1 MVDRVWV
8 IEVVFYRFTCAVL
21 TLLII
26 IKHRIMEKRLLYSV
40 AAMTLM
46 LGSAAPT
53 FAQKVET
60 QNRFLVKAITL
71 GSQMGDMPENLD
83 SKRQYYYY
91 NTDGKLVGSST
102 YGRNYT
108 DGGYSDTFSLTDIEK
123 SVFDVNGNMTNKDLY
138 QYGDY
143 DDGDF
148 AFRKTQNCESYTYDA
163 QGRLATDTTSMRI
176 NEYTYNDDGTLLKV
190 TSYNKRT
197 KKLAQEITYTYENGL
212 ATHYSS
218 TGQYYEFEADLK
230 YDADGNKTEE
240 YQYAKSGEEVK
251 PRQRETWTYT
261 DGVLTLYMKYRYD
274 SKGAEVADSKK
285 EYVPVENNMN
295 VLDVTDYTYNSV
307 KETWNKWGLTV
318 RQTYRDFGGMK
329 EATQTML
336 LSATSDKKL
345 KNTINLQFTA
355 PKAGLVHGCKFV
367 VYRDCVALDTLDLAD
382 VMDPATKQCSYQDKE
397 LKSDTYTYFVQ
408 PLFALTNGEISDAT
422 ADSEWVGYYTST
434 PMDVNVALA
443 TELPAVTDLKL
454 VGGEVKR
461 YGSIV
466 SPLVEYYA
474 DLEWKNPAN
483 LEELGFVRNDVAFV
497 GMGLSDTKLEGAAE
511 SARVQIMDDEMQVYV
526 ITTYKYGKAY
536 SDAITVTV
544 KDIEKYNGVESV
556 TADGVV
562 KATFAGN
569 TVQLSD
575 AANVSVFSA
584 AGAKVYAK
592 QNTCSVALGQLPAA
606 TYIICVEKDG
616 KSSFYKYGV
625 K

>member
-1 MVDRVWV
+1 
-8 IEVVFYRFTCAVL
+8 
-21 TLLII
+21 
-26 IKHRIMEKRLLYSV
+26 
-40 AAMTLM
+40 
-46 LGSAAPT
+46 
-53 FAQKVET
+53 
-60 QNRFLVKAITL
+60 
-71 GSQMGDMPENLD
+71 
-83 SKRQYYYY
+83 
-91 NTDGKLVGSST
+91 
-102 YGRNYT
+102 
-108 DGGYSDTFSLTDIEK
+108 
-123 SVFDVNGNMTNKDLY
+123 
-138 QYGDY
+138 
-143 DDGDF
+143 
-148 AFRKTQNCESYTYDA
+148 
-163 QGRLATDTTSMRI
+163 MRI
-176 NEYTYNDDGTLLKV
+176 NEYKYNDDGTLQKV

-197 KKLAQEITYTYENGL
+197 KKFVQEITYTYENGQ

-230 YDADGNKTEE
+230 YDADGNKIEE
-240 YQYAKSGEEVK
+240 YQYAKSGENVK

-261 DGVLTLYMKYRYD
+261 DGALTLYMKYRYD
-274 SKGAEVADSKK
+274 SKGVEVADSKK

-295 VLDVTDYTYNSV
+295 VMDVSDYTYNSV
-307 KETWNKWGLTV
+307 KDTWNKSGLTV
-318 RQTYRDFGGMK
+318 RQTYRDFSGMK

-336 LSATSDKKL
+336 LSATPDKKL

-461 YGSIV
+461 IGSIM
-466 SPLVEYYA
+466 SQLIEYYA

-575 AANVSVFSA
+575 AANVSVYSA

-606 TYIICVEKDG
+606 TYIVCVEKNG

>member
-1 MVDRVWV
+1 
-8 IEVVFYRFTCAVL
+8 
-21 TLLII
+21 
-26 IKHRIMEKRLLYSV
+26 MEKRLLYSV
-40 AAMTLM
+40 AAMALM

-60 QNRFLVKAITL
+60 QNRFLVKAVTL
-71 GSQMGDMPENLD
+71 GSQMGDMPEDLD
-83 SKRQYYYY
+83 SKRVYYYY

-123 SVFDVNGNMTNKDLY
+123 IVFDVNGNMTNKDFY

-143 DDGDF
+143 DDGDN
-148 AFRKTQNCESYTYDA
+148 AFHKTQNCESYTYDV

-197 KKLAQEITYTYENGL
+197 KKLVQEITYTYENGQ

-230 YDADGNKTEE
+230 YDADGNKIEE
-240 YQYAKSGEEVK
+240 YQYAKSGENVK
-251 PRQRETWTYT
+251 PRQRETWTFT

-274 SKGAEVADSKK
+274 SKGAEVADSK
-285 EYVPVENNMN
+285 EVFVPVENNMN
-295 VLDVTDYTYNSV
+295 VMDVTDYTYNSF
-307 KETWNKWGLTV
+307 KDTWNKMGLTV
-318 RQTYRDFGGMK
+318 RQTYRDFSGMK

-336 LSATSDKKL
+336 LSATPDKKL

-575 AANVSVFSA
+575 AANVSVYSA

-606 TYIICVEKDG
+606 TYIVCVEKDG

>member
-1 MVDRVWV
+1 
-8 IEVVFYRFTCAVL
+8 
-21 TLLII
+21 
-26 IKHRIMEKRLLYSV
+26 MEKRLLYSV

-60 QNRFLVKAITL
+60 QNRFLVKAVTL
-71 GSQMGDMPENLD
+71 GSQMGDMPEDLD
-83 SKRQYYYY
+83 SKRVYYYY

-123 SVFDVNGNMTNKDLY
+123 IIFDVNGNMTNKDFY

-143 DDGDF
+143 DDGDYS
-148 AFRKTQNCESYTYDA
+148 FRKTQNCESYTYDV

-176 NEYTYNDDGTLLKV
+176 NEYTYNADGTLQKV

-197 KKLAQEITYTYENGL
+197 KKLVQEITYTYENGQ

-230 YDADGNKTEE
+230 YDADGNKIEE
-240 YQYAKSGEEVK
+240 YQYAKSGENVK

-274 SKGAEVADSKK
+274 SKGAEVADSK
-285 EYVPVENNMN
+285 EEFVPVKNNMN
-295 VLDVTDYTYNSV
+295 VMDVTDYTYNSV
-307 KETWNKWGLTV
+307 KDTWNKMGLTV
-318 RQTYRDFGGMK
+318 RQTYRDFSGMK

-336 LSATSDKKL
+336 LSATPDKKL

-575 AANVSVFSA
+575 AANVSVYSA

-606 TYIICVEKDG
+606 TYIVCVEKDG

>member
-40 AAMTLM
+40 AAMALM

-91 NTDGKLVGSST
+91 NTDGKLVGSSV

-123 SVFDVNGNMTNKDLY
+123 SVFDVNGNMTNKDFY

-143 DDGDF
+143 DDGDY

-176 NEYTYNDDGTLLKV
+176 NEYTYNDDGTLQKV

-230 YDADGNKTEE
+230 YDADGNKIEE

-274 SKGAEVADSKK
+274 SKGAEVADSK
-285 EYVPVENNMN
+285 EEFVPVENNMN
-295 VLDVTDYTYNSV
+295 VMDVTDYTYNSV
-307 KETWNKWGLTV
+307 KDTWNKMGLTV
-318 RQTYRDFGGMK
+318 RQTYRDFSGMK

-336 LSATSDKKL
+336 LSATPDKKL

-408 PLFALTNGEISDAT
+408 PLFALTNGEISNAT

-461 YGSIV
+461 IGSVMSQLI
-466 SPLVEYYA
+466 EYYA

-483 LEELGFVRNDVAFV
+483 LDELGFVRNDVAFV

-575 AANVSVFSA
+575 AANVSVYSA

-606 TYIICVEKDG
+606 TYIVCVEKDG

>member
-1 MVDRVWV
+1 
-8 IEVVFYRFTCAVL
+8 
-21 TLLII
+21 
-26 IKHRIMEKRLLYSV
+26 MEKRLLYSV
-40 AAMTLM
+40 AAMALM

-60 QNRFLVKAITL
+60 QNRFLVKAVTF
-71 GSQMGDMPENLD
+71 GSQMGDMPEDLD
-83 SKRQYYYY
+83 SKREYYYY

-123 SVFDVNGNMTNKDLY
+123 IVFDVNGNMTNKDFY

-143 DDGDF
+143 DDGDY

-176 NEYTYNDDGTLLKV
+176 NEYTYNDDGTLQKV

-197 KKLAQEITYTYENGL
+197 KKFVQEITYTYENGRV
-212 ATHYSS
+212 THYSS

-230 YDADGNKTEE
+230 YDADGNKIEE
-240 YQYAKSGEEVK
+240 YQYAKSGEIVK

-261 DGVLTLYMKYRYD
+261 DGALTLYMKYRYD

-295 VLDVTDYTYNSV
+295 VMDVSDYTYNSV
-307 KETWNKWGLTV
+307 KNTWNKWGLTV
-318 RQTYRDFGGMK
+318 RQTYRDFSGMK

-336 LSATSDKKL
+336 LSATPDKKL

-443 TELPAVTDLKL
+443 KELPAVTDLKL

-461 YGSIV
+461 IGSAM
-466 SPLVEYYA
+466 SQMMEYYA
-474 DLEWKNPAN
+474 DFEWKNPAN

-575 AANVSVFSA
+575 AANVSVYSA

-606 TYIICVEKDG
+606 TYIVCVEKDG

>member
-1 MVDRVWV
+1 M
-8 IEVVFYRFTCAVL
+8 A
-21 TLLII
+21 
-26 IKHRIMEKRLLYSV
+26 
-40 AAMTLM
+40 LM

-60 QNRFLVKAITL
+60 QNRFLVKAVTL
-71 GSQMGDMPENLD
+71 GSQMGDMPEDLD
-83 SKRQYYYY
+83 SKRVYYYY

-123 SVFDVNGNMTNKDLY
+123 IIFDVNGNMTNKDFY
-138 QYGDY
+138 QYGEY

-148 AFRKTQNCESYTYDA
+148 AFRKTQNCESYTYDV

-176 NEYTYNDDGTLLKV
+176 NEYTYNDDGTLQKV

-197 KKLAQEITYTYENGL
+197 KKLVQEITYTYENGL

-230 YDADGNKTEE
+230 YDADGNKIEE
-240 YQYAKSGEEVK
+240 YQYAKSGENVK

-274 SKGAEVADSKK
+274 SKGAEVADSK
-285 EYVPVENNMN
+285 EEFVPVKNNMN
-295 VLDVTDYTYNSV
+295 VMDVTDYTYNSV
-307 KETWNKWGLTV
+307 KDTWNKMGLTV
-318 RQTYRDFGGMK
+318 RQTYRDFSGMK

-336 LSATSDKKL
+336 LSATPDKKL

-382 VMDPATKQCSYQDKE
+382 IMDPATKQCSYKDKE

-461 YGSIV
+461 IGSIM
-466 SPLVEYYA
+466 SQLIEYYA

-575 AANVSVFSA
+575 AANVSVYSA

-606 TYIICVEKDG
+606 TYIVCVEKNG

>member
-1 MVDRVWV
+1 
-8 IEVVFYRFTCAVL
+8 
-21 TLLII
+21 
-26 IKHRIMEKRLLYSV
+26 MEKRLLYSV
-40 AAMTLM
+40 AAMALM

-60 QNRFLVKAITL
+60 QNRFLVKAVTL
-71 GSQMGDMPENLD
+71 GSQMGDMPEDLD
-83 SKRQYYYY
+83 SKRVYYYY

-123 SVFDVNGNMTNKDLY
+123 IIFDVNGNMTNKDFY

-143 DDGDF
+143 DDGDN
-148 AFRKTQNCESYTYDA
+148 AFHKTQNCESYTYDA

-176 NEYTYNDDGTLLKV
+176 NEYKYNDDGTLQKV

-197 KKLAQEITYTYENGL
+197 KKLVQEITYTYENGQ

-230 YDADGNKTEE
+230 YDADGNKIEE
-240 YQYAKSGEEVK
+240 YQYAKSGENVK

-274 SKGAEVADSKK
+274 SKGAEVADSK
-285 EYVPVENNMN
+285 EEFVPVKNNMN
-295 VLDVTDYTYNSV
+295 VMDVTDYTYNSV
-307 KETWNKWGLTV
+307 KDTWNKMGLTV
-318 RQTYRDFGGMK
+318 RQTYRDFSGMK

-336 LSATSDKKL
+336 LSATPDKKL

-461 YGSIV
+461 IGSIM
-466 SPLVEYYA
+466 SQLIEYYA

-544 KDIEKYNGVESV
+544 KDIEKYNGVESI

-575 AANVSVFSA
+575 AANVSVYSA

-606 TYIICVEKDG
+606 TYIVCVEKDG

>member
-1 MVDRVWV
+1 
-8 IEVVFYRFTCAVL
+8 
-21 TLLII
+21 
-26 IKHRIMEKRLLYSV
+26 MEKRLLYSV
-40 AAMTLM
+40 AAMALM

-60 QNRFLVKAITL
+60 QNRFLVKAVTL
-71 GSQMGDMPENLD
+71 GSQMGDMPEDLD
-83 SKRQYYYY
+83 SKREYYYY

-123 SVFDVNGNMTNKDLY
+123 IVFDVNGNMTNKDFY

-143 DDGDF
+143 DDGDYS
-148 AFRKTQNCESYTYDA
+148 FRKTQNCESYTYDV

-176 NEYTYNDDGTLLKV
+176 NEYTYNDDGTLQKV

-197 KKLAQEITYTYENGL
+197 KKFVQEITYTYENGQ

-230 YDADGNKTEE
+230 YDADGNKIEE
-240 YQYAKSGEEVK
+240 YQYAKSGENVK
-251 PRQRETWTYT
+251 PRQRETWTFT

-295 VLDVTDYTYNSV
+295 VMDVSDYTYNSV
-307 KETWNKWGLTV
+307 KDTWNKWGLTV
-318 RQTYRDFGGMK
+318 RQTYRDFSGMK

-336 LSATSDKKL
+336 LSATPDKKL

-367 VYRDCVALDTLDLAD
+367 VYRDCVALDTLNLAD

-544 KDIEKYNGVESV
+544 KDIEKYNGVESI

-575 AANVSVFSA
+575 AANVSVYSA

-606 TYIICVEKDG
+606 TYIVCVEKDG

>member
-40 AAMTLM
+40 AAMALM

-71 GSQMGDMPENLD
+71 GSQMGDMPEDLD

-123 SVFDVNGNMTNKDLY
+123 IIFDVNGNMTNKDFY

-143 DDGDF
+143 DDGDYS
-148 AFRKTQNCESYTYDA
+148 FRKTQNCESYTYDA

-197 KKLAQEITYTYENGL
+197 KKFVQEITYTYENGQ

-230 YDADGNKTEE
+230 YDADGNKIEE
-240 YQYAKSGEEVK
+240 YQYAKSGENVK

-285 EYVPVENNMN
+285 EYVPVKNNMN
-295 VLDVTDYTYNSV
+295 VMDVSDYTYNSV
-307 KETWNKWGLTV
+307 KDTWNKWGLTV
-318 RQTYRDFGGMK
+318 RQTYRDFSGMK

-336 LSATSDKKL
+336 LSATPDKKL

-461 YGSIV
+461 IGSIM
-466 SPLVEYYA
+466 SQLIEYYA

-544 KDIEKYNGVESV
+544 KDIEKYNGVESI

-575 AANVSVFSA
+575 AANVSVYSA

-606 TYIICVEKDG
+606 TYIVCVEKDG
-616 KSSFYKYGV
+616 KSSLYKYGV

>member
-1 MVDRVWV
+1 M
-8 IEVVFYRFTCAVL
+8 A
-21 TLLII
+21 
-26 IKHRIMEKRLLYSV
+26 
-40 AAMTLM
+40 LM

-60 QNRFLVKAITL
+60 QNRFLVKAVTL
-71 GSQMGDMPENLD
+71 GSQMGDMPEDLD
-83 SKRQYYYY
+83 SKRVYYYY

-123 SVFDVNGNMTNKDLY
+123 IVFDVNGNMTNKDFY

-143 DDGDF
+143 DDGDYS
-148 AFRKTQNCESYTYDA
+148 FRKTQNCESYTYDA

-197 KKLAQEITYTYENGL
+197 KKFVQEITYTYENGL

-230 YDADGNKTEE
+230 YDADGNKIEE
-240 YQYAKSGEEVK
+240 YQYAKSGENVK

-295 VLDVTDYTYNSV
+295 VMDVSDYTYNSV
-307 KETWNKWGLTV
+307 KDTWNKWGLTV
-318 RQTYRDFGGMK
+318 RQTYRDFSGMK

-336 LSATSDKKL
+336 LSATPDKKL

-443 TELPAVTDLKL
+443 AELPAVTDLKL

-461 YGSIV
+461 IGSIM
-466 SPLVEYYA
+466 SQLIEYYA

-575 AANVSVFSA
+575 AANVSVYSA

-606 TYIICVEKDG
+606 TYIVCVEKDG

>member
-1 MVDRVWV
+1 M
-8 IEVVFYRFTCAVL
+8 A
-21 TLLII
+21 
-26 IKHRIMEKRLLYSV
+26 
-40 AAMTLM
+40 LM

-60 QNRFLVKAITL
+60 QNRFLVKAVTF
-71 GSQMGDMPENLD
+71 GSQMGDMPEDLD
-83 SKRQYYYY
+83 SKRVYYYY

-123 SVFDVNGNMTNKDLY
+123 IVFDVNGNMTNKDFY

-143 DDGDF
+143 DDGDY

-176 NEYTYNDDGTLLKV
+176 NEYTYNADGTLQKV

-197 KKLAQEITYTYENGL
+197 KKLAQEITYTYENGRV
-212 ATHYSS
+212 THYSS

-230 YDADGNKTEE
+230 YDADGNKIEE
-240 YQYAKSGEEVK
+240 YQYANSDKGVK
-251 PRQRETWTYT
+251 PRQRETWTFT

-295 VLDVTDYTYNSV
+295 VMDVSDYTYNSV
-307 KETWNKWGLTV
+307 KDTWNKWGLTV
-318 RQTYRDFGGMK
+318 RQTYRDFSGMK

-336 LSATSDKKL
+336 LSATPDKKL

-443 TELPAVTDLKL
+443 KELPAVTDLKL

-461 YGSIV
+461 IGSVMSQMI
-466 SPLVEYYA
+466 EYYA
-474 DLEWKNPAN
+474 DFEWKNPAD

-536 SDAITVTV
+536 SDAITVTI
-544 KDIEKYNGVESV
+544 KDIEKYSGVESV

-575 AANVSVFSA
+575 AANVSVYSA

-606 TYIICVEKDG
+606 TYIVCVEKDG

>member
-1 MVDRVWV
+1 M
-8 IEVVFYRFTCAVL
+8 A
-21 TLLII
+21 
-26 IKHRIMEKRLLYSV
+26 
-40 AAMTLM
+40 LM

-60 QNRFLVKAITL
+60 QNRFLVKAVTL
-71 GSQMGDMPENLD
+71 GSQMGDMPEDLD
-83 SKRQYYYY
+83 SKRVYYYY

-123 SVFDVNGNMTNKDLY
+123 IIFDVNGNMTNKDFY

-143 DDGDF
+143 DDGDN
-148 AFRKTQNCESYTYDA
+148 AFHKTQNCESYTYDV

-176 NEYTYNDDGTLLKV
+176 NEYTYNDDGTLQKV

-197 KKLAQEITYTYENGL
+197 KKLVQEITYTYENGQ

-230 YDADGNKTEE
+230 YDADGNKIEE
-240 YQYAKSGEEVK
+240 YQYAKSGENVK

-274 SKGAEVADSKK
+274 SKGAEVADSK
-285 EYVPVENNMN
+285 EEFVPVENNKN
-295 VLDVTDYTYNSV
+295 VMDVTDYTYNSV
-307 KETWNKWGLTV
+307 KDTWNKMGLTV
-318 RQTYRDFGGMK
+318 RQTYRDFSGMK

-336 LSATSDKKL
+336 LSATPDKKL

-575 AANVSVFSA
+575 AANVSVYSA

-606 TYIICVEKDG
+606 TYIVCVEKDG

>member
-1 MVDRVWV
+1 
-8 IEVVFYRFTCAVL
+8 
-21 TLLII
+21 
-26 IKHRIMEKRLLYSV
+26 MEKRLLYSV
-40 AAMTLM
+40 AAMALM

-60 QNRFLVKAITL
+60 QNRFLVKAVTL

-83 SKRQYYYY
+83 SKRVYYYY

-123 SVFDVNGNMTNKDLY
+123 IVFDVNGNMTNKDFY

-143 DDGDF
+143 DDGDY

-176 NEYTYNDDGTLLKV
+176 NEYTYNDDGTLQKV

-197 KKLAQEITYTYENGL
+197 KKLVQEITYTYENGQ

-230 YDADGNKTEE
+230 YDADGNKIEE
-240 YQYAKSGEEVK
+240 YQYAKSGENVK
-251 PRQRETWTYT
+251 PRQRETWTFT

-274 SKGAEVADSKK
+274 SKGVEVADSKK

-295 VLDVTDYTYNSV
+295 VMDVSDYTYNSV
-307 KETWNKWGLTV
+307 KDTWNKWGLTV
-318 RQTYRDFGGMK
+318 RLTYRDFSGMK

-336 LSATSDKKL
+336 LSATPDKKL

-434 PMDVNVALA
+434 PMDVNVALT

-461 YGSIV
+461 IGSIM
-466 SPLVEYYA
+466 SQLIEYYA

-575 AANVSVFSA
+575 AANVSVYSA

-606 TYIICVEKDG
+606 TYIVCVEKDG

>member
-1 MVDRVWV
+1 
-8 IEVVFYRFTCAVL
+8 
-21 TLLII
+21 
-26 IKHRIMEKRLLYSV
+26 MEKRLLYSV
-40 AAMTLM
+40 AAMALM

-60 QNRFLVKAITL
+60 QNRFLVKAVTL
-71 GSQMGDMPENLD
+71 GSQMGDMPEDLD
-83 SKRQYYYY
+83 SKRVYYYY

-123 SVFDVNGNMTNKDLY
+123 IVFDVNGNMTNKDFY

-143 DDGDF
+143 DDGDY

-176 NEYTYNDDGTLLKV
+176 NEYTYNADGTLQKV

-197 KKLAQEITYTYENGL
+197 KKLAQEITYTYENGQ

-230 YDADGNKTEE
+230 YDADGNKIEE
-240 YQYAKSGEEVK
+240 YQYAKSGEIVK

-261 DGVLTLYMKYRYD
+261 DGALTLYMKYRYD

-295 VLDVTDYTYNSV
+295 VMDVSDYTYNSV
-307 KETWNKWGLTV
+307 KNTWNKWGLTV
-318 RQTYRDFGGMK
+318 RQTYRDFSGMK
-329 EATQTML
+329 EETQTML
-336 LSATSDKKL
+336 LSATLDKKL

-408 PLFALTNGEISDAT
+408 PLFALTNGEISNAT

-461 YGSIV
+461 IGSIM
-466 SPLVEYYA
+466 SQLIEYYA

-544 KDIEKYNGVESV
+544 KDIEKYNGVESI

-575 AANVSVFSA
+575 AANVSVYSA

-606 TYIICVEKDG
+606 TYIVCVEKDG

>member
-1 MVDRVWV
+1 M
-8 IEVVFYRFTCAVL
+8 A
-21 TLLII
+21 
-26 IKHRIMEKRLLYSV
+26 
-40 AAMTLM
+40 LM

-60 QNRFLVKAITL
+60 QNRFLVKAVTL
-71 GSQMGDMPENLD
+71 GSQMGDMPEDLD
-83 SKRQYYYY
+83 SKRVYYYY

-123 SVFDVNGNMTNKDLY
+123 IIFDVNGNMTNKDFY

-143 DDGDF
+143 DDGDYS
-148 AFRKTQNCESYTYDA
+148 FRKTQNCESYTYDV

-176 NEYTYNDDGTLLKV
+176 NEYTYNDDGTLQKV

-197 KKLAQEITYTYENGL
+197 KKFVQEITYTYENGQ

-230 YDADGNKTEE
+230 YDADGNKIEE
-240 YQYAKSGEEVK
+240 YQYAKSGENVK
-251 PRQRETWTYT
+251 PRQRETWTFT

-285 EYVPVENNMN
+285 EYVSVENNMN
-295 VLDVTDYTYNSV
+295 VMDVSDYTYNSV
-307 KETWNKWGLTV
+307 KDTWNKWGLTV
-318 RQTYRDFGGMK
+318 RQTYRDFSGMK

-336 LSATSDKKL
+336 LSATPDKKL

-367 VYRDCVALDTLDLAD
+367 VYRDCVALDTLNLAD

-544 KDIEKYNGVESV
+544 KDIEKYNGVESI

-575 AANVSVFSA
+575 AANVSVYSA

-606 TYIICVEKDG
+606 TYIVCVEKDG

>member
-1 MVDRVWV
+1 
-8 IEVVFYRFTCAVL
+8 
-21 TLLII
+21 
-26 IKHRIMEKRLLYSV
+26 MEKRLLYSV
-40 AAMTLM
+40 AAMALM

-60 QNRFLVKAITL
+60 QNRFLVKAVTF
-71 GSQMGDMPENLD
+71 GSQMGDMPEDLD
-83 SKRQYYYY
+83 SKRVYYYY

-123 SVFDVNGNMTNKDLY
+123 IVFDVNGNMTNKDFY

-143 DDGDF
+143 DDGDYS
-148 AFRKTQNCESYTYDA
+148 FRKTQNCESYTYDA

-176 NEYTYNDDGTLLKV
+176 NEYTYNDDGTLQKV

-197 KKLAQEITYTYENGL
+197 KKLVQEITYTYENGH

-230 YDADGNKTEE
+230 YDADGNKIEE
-240 YQYAKSGEEVK
+240 YQYAKSGENVK

-261 DGVLTLYMKYRYD
+261 DGALTLYMKYRYD

-295 VLDVTDYTYNSV
+295 VMDVSDYTYNSV
-307 KETWNKWGLTV
+307 KDTWNKWGLTV
-318 RQTYRDFGGMK
+318 RQTYRDFSGMK

-336 LSATSDKKL
+336 LSATPDKKL

-397 LKSDTYTYFVQ
+397 LKNDTYTYFVQ

-461 YGSIV
+461 IGSIM
-466 SPLVEYYA
+466 SQLIEYYA

-575 AANVSVFSA
+575 AANVSVYSA

-606 TYIICVEKDG
+606 TYIVCVEKDG

>member
-1 MVDRVWV
+1 
-8 IEVVFYRFTCAVL
+8 
-21 TLLII
+21 
-26 IKHRIMEKRLLYSV
+26 MEKRLLYSV
-40 AAMTLM
+40 AAMALM
-46 LGSAAPT
+46 LDSAAPT

-60 QNRFLVKAITL
+60 QNRFLVKAVTL
-71 GSQMGDMPENLD
+71 GSQMGDMPEDLD
-83 SKRQYYYY
+83 SKRVYYYY

-123 SVFDVNGNMTNKDLY
+123 IIFDVNGNMTNKDFY

-143 DDGDF
+143 DDGDN
-148 AFRKTQNCESYTYDA
+148 AFHKTQNCESYTYDA

-176 NEYTYNDDGTLLKV
+176 NEYKYNDDGTLQKV

-197 KKLAQEITYTYENGL
+197 KKLVQEITYTYENGQ

-230 YDADGNKTEE
+230 YDADGNKIEE
-240 YQYAKSGEEVK
+240 YQYAKSGENVK

-274 SKGAEVADSKK
+274 SKGAEVADSK
-285 EYVPVENNMN
+285 EEFVPVKNNMN
-295 VLDVTDYTYNSV
+295 VMDVTDYTYNSV
-307 KETWNKWGLTV
+307 KDTWNKMGLTV
-318 RQTYRDFGGMK
+318 RQTYRDFSGMK

-336 LSATSDKKL
+336 LSATPDKKL

-461 YGSIV
+461 IGSIM
-466 SPLVEYYA
+466 SQLIEYYA

-544 KDIEKYNGVESV
+544 KDIEKYNGVESI

-575 AANVSVFSA
+575 AANVSVYSA

-606 TYIICVEKDG
+606 TYIVCVEKDG

>member
-1 MVDRVWV
+1 
-8 IEVVFYRFTCAVL
+8 
-21 TLLII
+21 
-26 IKHRIMEKRLLYSV
+26 MEKRLLYSV
-40 AAMTLM
+40 AAMALM

-60 QNRFLVKAITL
+60 QNRFLVKAVTF
-71 GSQMGDMPENLD
+71 GSQMGDMPEDLD
-83 SKRQYYYY
+83 SKREYYYY

-123 SVFDVNGNMTNKDLY
+123 IVFDVNGNMTNKDFY

-143 DDGDF
+143 DDGDY

-176 NEYTYNDDGTLLKV
+176 NEYTYNADGTLQKV

-197 KKLAQEITYTYENGL
+197 KKFVQEITYTYENGQ

-230 YDADGNKTEE
+230 YDADGNKIEE
-240 YQYAKSGEEVK
+240 YQYAKSGENVK
-251 PRQRETWTYT
+251 PRQRETWTFT

-295 VLDVTDYTYNSV
+295 VMDVSDYTYNSV
-307 KETWNKWGLTV
+307 KDTWNKWGLTV
-318 RQTYRDFGGMK
+318 RQTYRDFSGMK

-336 LSATSDKKL
+336 LSATPDKEL

-397 LKSDTYTYFVQ
+397 LKNDTYTYFVQ

-443 TELPAVTDLKL
+443 KELPAVTDLKL

-461 YGSIV
+461 IGSVMSQMI
-466 SPLVEYYA
+466 EYYA
-474 DLEWKNPAN
+474 DFEWKNPAD

-544 KDIEKYNGVESV
+544 KDIEKYSGVESI

-575 AANVSVFSA
+575 AANVSVYSA

-606 TYIICVEKDG
+606 TYIVCVEKDG

>member
-40 AAMTLM
+40 AAMALM

-123 SVFDVNGNMTNKDLY
+123 IVFDVNGNMTNKDFY

-143 DDGDF
+143 DDGDY

-176 NEYTYNDDGTLLKV
+176 NEYKYNDDGTLQKV

-274 SKGAEVADSKK
+274 SKGAEVADSK
-285 EYVPVENNMN
+285 EEFVPVENNMN
-295 VLDVTDYTYNSV
+295 VMDVTDYTYNSV
-307 KETWNKWGLTV
+307 KDTWNKMGLTV
-318 RQTYRDFGGMK
+318 RQTYRDFSGMK

-336 LSATSDKKL
+336 LSATPDKTL

-408 PLFALTNGEISDAT
+408 PLFALTNGEINDAT
-422 ADSEWVGYYTST
+422 ADSEWVGYYTTT

-443 TELPAVTDLKL
+443 KELPAVTDLKL

-461 YGSIV
+461 IGSIM
-466 SPLVEYYA
+466 SQLIEYYA

-575 AANVSVFSA
+575 AANVSVYSA

-606 TYIICVEKDG
+606 TYIVCVEKDG

>member
-1 MVDRVWV
+1 
-8 IEVVFYRFTCAVL
+8 
-21 TLLII
+21 
-26 IKHRIMEKRLLYSV
+26 
-40 AAMTLM
+40 MTLM

-60 QNRFLVKAITL
+60 QNRFLVKAVTL
-71 GSQMGDMPENLD
+71 GSQMGDMPEDLD
-83 SKRQYYYY
+83 SKRVYYYY

-123 SVFDVNGNMTNKDLY
+123 IIFDVNGNMTNKDFY

-143 DDGDF
+143 DDGDYS
-148 AFRKTQNCESYTYDA
+148 FRKTQNCESYTYDA

-176 NEYTYNDDGTLLKV
+176 NEYKYNADGTLQKV

-197 KKLAQEITYTYENGL
+197 KKFVQEITYTYENGQ

-230 YDADGNKTEE
+230 YDADGNKIEE
-240 YQYAKSGEEVK
+240 YQYAKSGENVK
-251 PRQRETWTYT
+251 PRQRETWKYT

-274 SKGAEVADSKK
+274 SKGVEVADSKK

-295 VLDVTDYTYNSV
+295 VMDVSDYTYNSV
-307 KETWNKWGLTV
+307 KDTWNKWGLTV
-318 RQTYRDFGGMK
+318 RQTYRDFSGMK

-336 LSATSDKKL
+336 LSATLDKKL

-461 YGSIV
+461 IGSIM
-466 SPLVEYYA
+466 SQLIEYYA

-575 AANVSVFSA
+575 AANVSVYSA

-606 TYIICVEKDG
+606 TYIVCVEKDG

>member
-1 MVDRVWV
+1 M
-8 IEVVFYRFTCAVL
+8 A
-21 TLLII
+21 
-26 IKHRIMEKRLLYSV
+26 
-40 AAMTLM
+40 LM

-60 QNRFLVKAITL
+60 QNRFLVKAVTL
-71 GSQMGDMPENLD
+71 GSQMGDMPEDLD
-83 SKRQYYYY
+83 SKRVYYYY

-123 SVFDVNGNMTNKDLY
+123 IIFDVNGNMTNKDFY

-143 DDGDF
+143 DDGDYS
-148 AFRKTQNCESYTYDA
+148 FRKTQNCESYTYDA
-163 QGRLATDTTSMRI
+163 KGRLATDTTSMRI
-176 NEYTYNDDGTLLKV
+176 NEYKYNDDGTLQKV

-197 KKLAQEITYTYENGL
+197 KKFVQEITYTYENGL

-230 YDADGNKTEE
+230 YDADGNKIEE
-240 YQYAKSGEEVK
+240 YQYAKSGENVK

-261 DGVLTLYMKYRYD
+261 DGALMLYMKYRYD

-285 EYVPVENNMN
+285 EYVPVKNNMN
-295 VLDVTDYTYNSV
+295 VMDVSDYTYNSV
-307 KETWNKWGLTV
+307 KDTWNKWGLTV
-318 RQTYRDFGGMK
+318 RQTYRDFSGMK

-336 LSATSDKKL
+336 LSATLDKKL

-382 VMDPATKQCSYQDKE
+382 VMDPATKQCSYLDKE

-461 YGSIV
+461 IGSIM
-466 SPLVEYYA
+466 SQLIEYYA

-575 AANVSVFSA
+575 AANVSVYSA

-606 TYIICVEKDG
+606 TYIVCVEKDG

>member
-1 MVDRVWV
+1 
-8 IEVVFYRFTCAVL
+8 
-21 TLLII
+21 
-26 IKHRIMEKRLLYSV
+26 MEKRLLYSV
-40 AAMTLM
+40 AAMALM

-53 FAQKVET
+53 FAQKVEA
-60 QNRFLVKAITL
+60 QNRFLVKAVTL

-123 SVFDVNGNMTNKDLY
+123 IVFDVNGNMTNKDFY

-143 DDGDF
+143 DDGDYS
-148 AFRKTQNCESYTYDA
+148 FRKTQNCESYTYDA

-197 KKLAQEITYTYENGL
+197 KKFVQEITYTYENGQ

-230 YDADGNKTEE
+230 YDADGNKIEE
-240 YQYAKSGEEVK
+240 YQYAKSGENVK

-295 VLDVTDYTYNSV
+295 VMDVSDYTYNSV
-307 KETWNKWGLTV
+307 KDTWNKWGLTV
-318 RQTYRDFGGMK
+318 RQTYRDFSGMK

-336 LSATSDKKL
+336 LSATPDKKL

-461 YGSIV
+461 IGSIM
-466 SPLVEYYA
+466 SQLIEYYA

-575 AANVSVFSA
+575 AANVSVYSA

-606 TYIICVEKDG
+606 TYIVCVEKDG

>member
-1 MVDRVWV
+1 M
-8 IEVVFYRFTCAVL
+8 A
-21 TLLII
+21 
-26 IKHRIMEKRLLYSV
+26 
-40 AAMTLM
+40 LM

-60 QNRFLVKAITL
+60 QNRFLVKAVTL
-71 GSQMGDMPENLD
+71 GSQMGDMPEDLD
-83 SKRQYYYY
+83 SKRVYYYY

-123 SVFDVNGNMTNKDLY
+123 IIFDVNGNMTNKDFY

-143 DDGDF
+143 DDGDN

-197 KKLAQEITYTYENGL
+197 KKFVQEITYTYENGQ

-230 YDADGNKTEE
+230 YDADGNKIEE
-240 YQYAKSGEEVK
+240 YQYAKSGEKVK

-295 VLDVTDYTYNSV
+295 VMDVSDYTYNSV
-307 KETWNKWGLTV
+307 KDTWNKWGLTV
-318 RQTYRDFGGMK
+318 RQTYRDFSGMK

-336 LSATSDKKL
+336 LSATPDKKL

-367 VYRDCVALDTLDLAD
+367 VYRDCVALDTLDLVD

-443 TELPAVTDLKL
+443 AELPAVTDLKL

-461 YGSIV
+461 IGSIM
-466 SPLVEYYA
+466 SQLIEYYA

-575 AANVSVFSA
+575 AANVSVYSA

-606 TYIICVEKDG
+606 TYIVCVEKDG

>member
-1 MVDRVWV
+1 
-8 IEVVFYRFTCAVL
+8 
-21 TLLII
+21 
-26 IKHRIMEKRLLYSV
+26 
-40 AAMTLM
+40 MTLM

-60 QNRFLVKAITL
+60 QNRFLVKAVTL
-71 GSQMGDMPENLD
+71 GSQMGDMPEDLD
-83 SKRQYYYY
+83 SKRVYYYY

-123 SVFDVNGNMTNKDLY
+123 IIFDVNGNMTNKDFY

-143 DDGDF
+143 DDGDYS
-148 AFRKTQNCESYTYDA
+148 FRKTQNCESYTYNA

-197 KKLAQEITYTYENGL
+197 KKLVQEITYTYENGQ

-230 YDADGNKTEE
+230 YDADGNKIEE
-240 YQYAKSGEEVK
+240 YQYAKSGENVK
-251 PRQRETWTYT
+251 PRQRETWTFT

-295 VLDVTDYTYNSV
+295 VMDVSDYTYNSV
-307 KETWNKWGLTV
+307 KDTWNKWGLTV
-318 RQTYRDFGGMK
+318 RQTYRDFSGMK

-336 LSATSDKKL
+336 LSATPDKKL

-461 YGSIV
+461 IGSIM
-466 SPLVEYYA
+466 SQLIEYYA

-562 KATFAGN
+562 KATFADN

-575 AANVSVFSA
+575 AANVSVYSA

-606 TYIICVEKDG
+606 TYIVCVEKDG

>member
-1 MVDRVWV
+1 M
-8 IEVVFYRFTCAVL
+8 A
-21 TLLII
+21 
-26 IKHRIMEKRLLYSV
+26 
-40 AAMTLM
+40 LM

-60 QNRFLVKAITL
+60 QNRFLVKAVTL
-71 GSQMGDMPENLD
+71 GSQMGDMPEDLD
-83 SKRQYYYY
+83 SKRVYYYY

-123 SVFDVNGNMTNKDLY
+123 IIFDVNGNMTNKDFY

-143 DDGDF
+143 DDGDYS
-148 AFRKTQNCESYTYDA
+148 FRKTQNCESYTYDA

-197 KKLAQEITYTYENGL
+197 KKLAQEITYTYENGQ

-230 YDADGNKTEE
+230 YDADGNKIEE
-240 YQYAKSGEEVK
+240 YQYAKSGENVK
-251 PRQRETWTYT
+251 PRQRETWTFT

-295 VLDVTDYTYNSV
+295 VMDVSDYTYNSV
-307 KETWNKWGLTV
+307 KDTWNKWGLTV
-318 RQTYRDFGGMK
+318 RQTYRDFSGMK

-336 LSATSDKKL
+336 LSAKPDKKL

-461 YGSIV
+461 IGSIM
-466 SPLVEYYA
+466 SQLIEYYA

-575 AANVSVFSA
+575 AANVSVYSA

-606 TYIICVEKDG
+606 TYIVCVEKDG

>member
-1 MVDRVWV
+1 
-8 IEVVFYRFTCAVL
+8 
-21 TLLII
+21 
-26 IKHRIMEKRLLYSV
+26 
-40 AAMTLM
+40 MTLM

-60 QNRFLVKAITL
+60 QNRFLVKAVTL
-71 GSQMGDMPENLD
+71 GSQMGDMPEDLD
-83 SKRQYYYY
+83 SKRVYYYY

-123 SVFDVNGNMTNKDLY
+123 IVFDVNGNMTNKDFY

-143 DDGDF
+143 DDGDN
-148 AFRKTQNCESYTYDA
+148 AFRKTQNCESYTYDV

-197 KKLAQEITYTYENGL
+197 KKLVQEITYTYENGQ

-230 YDADGNKTEE
+230 YDADGNKIEE
-240 YQYAKSGEEVK
+240 YQYAKSGENVK

-274 SKGAEVADSKK
+274 SKGAEVADSK
-285 EYVPVENNMN
+285 EVFVPVENNMN
-295 VLDVTDYTYNSV
+295 VMDVTDYTYNSV
-307 KETWNKWGLTV
+307 KDTWNKMGLTV
-318 RQTYRDFGGMK
+318 RQTYRDFSGMK

-336 LSATSDKKL
+336 LSAKPDKKL

-461 YGSIV
+461 IGSIM
-466 SPLVEYYA
+466 SQLIEYYA

-575 AANVSVFSA
+575 AANVSVYSA

-606 TYIICVEKDG
+606 TYIVCVEKDG

>member
-1 MVDRVWV
+1 
-8 IEVVFYRFTCAVL
+8 
-21 TLLII
+21 
-26 IKHRIMEKRLLYSV
+26 MEKRLLYSV
-40 AAMTLM
+40 AAMALM

-60 QNRFLVKAITL
+60 QNRFLVKAVTL

-83 SKRQYYYY
+83 SKRVYYYY
-91 NTDGKLVGSST
+91 NTDGKLVGCST

-123 SVFDVNGNMTNKDLY
+123 IIFDVNGNMTNKDFY

-143 DDGDF
+143 DDGDYSF
-148 AFRKTQNCESYTYDA
+148 HKTQNCESYTYDA
-163 QGRLATDTTSMRI
+163 KGRLATDTTSMRI

-197 KKLAQEITYTYENGL
+197 KKLAQEITYTYENGQ

-230 YDADGNKTEE
+230 YDADGNKIEE
-240 YQYAKSGEEVK
+240 YQYAKSGENVK

-261 DGVLTLYMKYRYD
+261 DGALTLYMKYRYD

-295 VLDVTDYTYNSV
+295 VMDVSDYTYNSV
-307 KETWNKWGLTV
+307 KDTWNKWGLTV
-318 RQTYRDFGGMK
+318 RQTYRDFSGMK

-336 LSATSDKKL
+336 LSATPDKKL

-367 VYRDCVALDTLDLAD
+367 VYRDCVALDTLDLVD

-461 YGSIV
+461 IGSIM
-466 SPLVEYYA
+466 SQLIEYYA

-544 KDIEKYNGVESV
+544 KDIEKYNGVESI

-575 AANVSVFSA
+575 AANVSVYSA

-606 TYIICVEKDG
+606 TYIVCVEKDG

>member
-1 MVDRVWV
+1 M
-8 IEVVFYRFTCAVL
+8 A
-21 TLLII
+21 
-26 IKHRIMEKRLLYSV
+26 
-40 AAMTLM
+40 LM

-60 QNRFLVKAITL
+60 QNRFLVKAVTL
-71 GSQMGDMPENLD
+71 GSQMGDMPEDLD
-83 SKRQYYYY
+83 SKRVYYYY

-123 SVFDVNGNMTNKDLY
+123 IIFDVNGNMTNKDFY

-143 DDGDF
+143 DDGDYS
-148 AFRKTQNCESYTYDA
+148 FRKTQNCESYTYNA

-176 NEYTYNDDGTLLKV
+176 NEYTYNDDGTLQKV

-218 TGQYYEFEADLK
+218 TGQYYEFEADLM
-230 YDADGNKTEE
+230 YDADGNKIEE
-240 YQYAKSGEEVK
+240 YQYAKSGENVK

-274 SKGAEVADSKK
+274 SKGAEVADSK
-285 EYVPVENNMN
+285 EVFVPVENNMN
-295 VLDVTDYTYNSV
+295 VMDVTDYTYNSF
-307 KETWNKWGLTV
+307 KDTWNKMGLTV
-318 RQTYRDFGGMK
+318 RQTYRDFSGMK

-336 LSATSDKKL
+336 LSATPDKKL

-461 YGSIV
+461 IGSIM
-466 SPLVEYYA
+466 SQLIEYYA

-575 AANVSVFSA
+575 AANVSVYSA

-606 TYIICVEKDG
+606 TYIVCVEKDG

>member
-1 MVDRVWV
+1 
-8 IEVVFYRFTCAVL
+8 
-21 TLLII
+21 
-26 IKHRIMEKRLLYSV
+26 MEKRLLYSV
-40 AAMTLM
+40 AAMALM

-60 QNRFLVKAITL
+60 QNRFLVKAVTF
-71 GSQMGDMPENLD
+71 GSQMGDMPEDLD
-83 SKRQYYYY
+83 SKREYYYY

-123 SVFDVNGNMTNKDLY
+123 IVFDVNGNMTNKDFY

-143 DDGDF
+143 DDGDY

-176 NEYTYNDDGTLLKV
+176 NEYTYNADGTLQKV

-197 KKLAQEITYTYENGL
+197 KKFVQEITYTYENGQ

-230 YDADGNKTEE
+230 YDADGNKIEE
-240 YQYAKSGEEVK
+240 YQYAKSGENVK

-261 DGVLTLYMKYRYD
+261 DGALTLYMKYRYD

-295 VLDVTDYTYNSV
+295 VMDVSDYTYNSV
-307 KETWNKWGLTV
+307 KNTWNKWGLTV
-318 RQTYRDFGGMK
+318 RQTYRDFSGMK

-336 LSATSDKKL
+336 LSATPDKEL

-397 LKSDTYTYFVQ
+397 LKNDTYTYFVQ

-443 TELPAVTDLKL
+443 KELPAVTDLKL

-461 YGSIV
+461 IGSAM
-466 SPLVEYYA
+466 SQMMEYYA
-474 DLEWKNPAN
+474 DFEWKNPAN
-483 LEELGFVRNDVAFV
+483 LEEFDFVRNDVAFV

-536 SDAITVTV
+536 SDAITVTI
-544 KDIEKYNGVESV
+544 KDIEKYSGVESI

-575 AANVSVFSA
+575 AANVSVYSA

-606 TYIICVEKDG
+606 TYIVCVEKDG

>member
-1 MVDRVWV
+1 M
-8 IEVVFYRFTCAVL
+8 A
-21 TLLII
+21 
-26 IKHRIMEKRLLYSV
+26 
-40 AAMTLM
+40 LM
-46 LGSAAPT
+46 LDSAAPT

-60 QNRFLVKAITL
+60 QNRFLVKAVTL
-71 GSQMGDMPENLD
+71 GSQMGDMPEDLD
-83 SKRQYYYY
+83 SKRVYYYY

-123 SVFDVNGNMTNKDLY
+123 IIFDVNGNMTNKDFY

-143 DDGDF
+143 DDGDN
-148 AFRKTQNCESYTYDA
+148 AFHKTQNCESYTYDA

-176 NEYTYNDDGTLLKV
+176 NEYKYNDDGTLQKV

-197 KKLAQEITYTYENGL
+197 KKLVQEITYTYENGQ

-230 YDADGNKTEE
+230 YDADGNKIEE
-240 YQYAKSGEEVK
+240 YQYAKSGENVK

-274 SKGAEVADSKK
+274 SKGAEVADSK
-285 EYVPVENNMN
+285 EEFVPVKNNMN
-295 VLDVTDYTYNSV
+295 VMDVTDYTYNSV
-307 KETWNKWGLTV
+307 KDTWNKMGLTV
-318 RQTYRDFGGMK
+318 RQTYRDFSGMK

-336 LSATSDKKL
+336 LSATPDKKL

-461 YGSIV
+461 IGSIM
-466 SPLVEYYA
+466 SQLIEYYA

-544 KDIEKYNGVESV
+544 KDIEKYNGVESI

-575 AANVSVFSA
+575 AANVSVYSA

-606 TYIICVEKDG
+606 TYIVCVEKDG

>member
-1 MVDRVWV
+1 M
-8 IEVVFYRFTCAVL
+8 A
-21 TLLII
+21 
-26 IKHRIMEKRLLYSV
+26 
-40 AAMTLM
+40 LM
-46 LGSAAPT
+46 LGSAALT

-60 QNRFLVKAITL
+60 QNRFLVKAVTL
-71 GSQMGDMPENLD
+71 GSQMGDMPEDLD
-83 SKRQYYYY
+83 SKRVYYYY

-123 SVFDVNGNMTNKDLY
+123 IIFDVNGNMTNKDFY
-138 QYGDY
+138 QYGEY

-148 AFRKTQNCESYTYDA
+148 AFRKTQNCESYTYDV

-176 NEYTYNDDGTLLKV
+176 NEYTYNDDGTLQKV

-197 KKLAQEITYTYENGL
+197 KKLAQEITYTYENGQ

-230 YDADGNKTEE
+230 YDADGNKIEE
-240 YQYAKSGEEVK
+240 YQYAKSGENVK
-251 PRQRETWTYT
+251 PRQRETWTFT

-285 EYVPVENNMN
+285 EYVPVKNNMN
-295 VLDVTDYTYNSV
+295 VMDVTDYTYNSV
-307 KETWNKWGLTV
+307 KDTWNKLGLTV
-318 RQTYRDFGGMK
+318 RQTYRDFSGMK

-336 LSATSDKKL
+336 LSATPDKTL

-382 VMDPATKQCSYQDKE
+382 VMDPATKQCSYKDKE
-397 LKSDTYTYFVQ
+397 LKNDTYTYFVQ
-408 PLFALTNGEISDAT
+408 PLFALINGEISDAT

-461 YGSIV
+461 IGSIM
-466 SPLVEYYA
+466 SQLIEYYA

-544 KDIEKYNGVESV
+544 KDIEKYNGVESI

-575 AANVSVFSA
+575 AANVSVYSA

-606 TYIICVEKDG
+606 TYIVCVEKDG

>member
-1 MVDRVWV
+1 
-8 IEVVFYRFTCAVL
+8 
-21 TLLII
+21 
-26 IKHRIMEKRLLYSV
+26 MEKRLLYSV
-40 AAMTLM
+40 AAMALM

-60 QNRFLVKAITL
+60 QNRFLVKAVTL
-71 GSQMGDMPENLD
+71 GSQMGDMPEDLD
-83 SKRQYYYY
+83 SKREYYYY

-123 SVFDVNGNMTNKDLY
+123 IIFDVNGNMTNKDFY
-138 QYGDY
+138 QYGEY
-143 DDGDF
+143 DDGDN
-148 AFRKTQNCESYTYDA
+148 AFRKTQNCESYTYDV

-176 NEYTYNDDGTLLKV
+176 NEYTYNDDGTLQKV

-197 KKLAQEITYTYENGL
+197 KKLVQEITYTYENGQ

-230 YDADGNKTEE
+230 YDADGNKIEE
-240 YQYAKSGEEVK
+240 YQYAKSGENVK

-274 SKGAEVADSKK
+274 SKGAEVADSK
-285 EYVPVENNMN
+285 EEFVPVKNNMN
-295 VLDVTDYTYNSV
+295 VMDVTDYTYNSV
-307 KETWNKWGLTV
+307 KDTWNKMGLTV
-318 RQTYRDFGGMK
+318 RQTYRDFSGMK

-336 LSATSDKKL
+336 LSATPDKKL

-461 YGSIV
+461 IGSIM

-575 AANVSVFSA
+575 AANVSVYSA

-606 TYIICVEKDG
+606 TYIVCVEKDG